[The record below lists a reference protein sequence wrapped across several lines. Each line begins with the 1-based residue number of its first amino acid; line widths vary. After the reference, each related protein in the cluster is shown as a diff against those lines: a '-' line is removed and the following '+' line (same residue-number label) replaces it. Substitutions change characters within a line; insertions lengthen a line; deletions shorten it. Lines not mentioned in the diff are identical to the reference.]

1 MSRIER
7 VVVHGL
13 LVVLLVAV
21 VAERPGWGPGLA
33 PTAEAI
39 PARLEDELGP
49 ADRLVLR
56 GPEGDASITAV
67 KDGIAWSDRATDRT
81 WSIGAVNVP
90 KLMRSLMESERFDED
105 RRALREEAETQNAEF
120 EAQFEAFREEYG
132 EITPEDPKFP
142 EAQQRWQQMMQ
153 EYQKWQQGTMAIQQ
167 KLGAEQIETAYR
179 ELVDAVD
186 IVADRLGVELVIR
199 FVPPDEPF
207 DSESLD
213 QASDQVGRRLLL
225 KYPDAI
231 DITEKVASELGV

>member
-1 MSRIER
+1 MGRIER
-7 VVVHGL
+7 IVVHGL
-13 LVVLLVAV
+13 LVVLLIAV
-21 VAERPGWGPGLA
+21 VAERPAFSPA
-33 PTAEAI
+33 AEAV
-39 PARLEDELGP
+39 PARIEDQLGP

-56 GPEGDASITAV
+56 APDGDVSITAV

-81 WSIGAVNVP
+81 WSVGAVNVP

-120 EAQFEAFREEYG
+120 EAQFEAFREEFG
-132 EITPEDPKFP
+132 DITPEDPKFP
-142 EAQQRWQQMMQ
+142 EAQQRWQLMMQ

-225 KYPDAI
+225 KYPDTI
-231 DITEKVASELGV
+231 DITEKVAGELGV

>member
-1 MSRIER
+1 MSRMER
-7 VVVHGL
+7 LVVHGL
-13 LVVLLVAV
+13 LVVLLLAV
-21 VAERPGWGPGLA
+21 IAGRPGWVPGLTPA
-33 PTAEAI
+33 AEAE

-56 GPEGDASITAV
+56 GPDGDVSVSAV
-67 KDGIAWSDRATDRT
+67 DGGLSWGSRSTDRA

-90 KLMRSLMESERFDED
+90 RLMRSLMESERFDED
-105 RRALREEAETQNAEF
+105 RQALREEAEAQNAEY
-120 EAQFEAFREEYG
+120 EAQFEAFREEFG

-186 IVADRLGVELVIR
+186 IVAEKLGVEMVFR
-199 FVPPDEPF
+199 FVPPNEPF
-207 DSESLD
+207 ESESLD

-231 DITEKVASELGV
+231 DITEKVAGELGV